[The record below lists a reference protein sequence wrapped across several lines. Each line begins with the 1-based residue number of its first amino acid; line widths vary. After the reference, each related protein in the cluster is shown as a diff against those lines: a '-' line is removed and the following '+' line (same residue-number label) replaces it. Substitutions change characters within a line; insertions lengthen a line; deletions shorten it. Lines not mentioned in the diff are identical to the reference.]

1 MEQVVRASEVVDENS
16 GTRGRE
22 SADAARWGRPRS
34 SAFLA
39 LSCIS
44 LIASPALAQEQADS
58 DSRPRHLGG
67 VTVTDS
73 AIEEHYDRK
82 EAASV
87 KFTQPLLDTPK
98 SVTVIP
104 HEVIQDRGF
113 MTLTDVLRA
122 TPGVT
127 LGAGEGGTPLG
138 DRPFIR
144 GYEASTDMQ
153 VNGIRNVGRVIYEV
167 FNLESAE
174 VVYGP
179 AGAITGRGSTGGSIN
194 LVLKSPQ
201 AGDFFSASLTGGTD
215 ETKRFVVDANRQLG
229 NDVAIRVS
237 GMFHDAD
244 VAGRD
249 EVWTRRYGFMP
260 SITFGLN
267 QPLRV
272 TASYSYLKTD
282 GIGDQGMP
290 FSNSGTDSPVVID
303 RDHYYGIPGR
313 DFATTTS
320 QFVSSLIEY
329 DLSDKI
335 TLRNSTRYSHATNEA
350 IFSRPSFAPFV
361 DPTTITNPANRAAAE
376 ALIVAQNAIGC
387 IVGLPAG
394 MAVDDPNRCVSV
406 DFRSHNRLMTGFI
419 NQLDLRGEVETGSIR
434 HNFIMGLEY
443 SKEKIQTRPVL
454 QQVPGAAPATVPMLF
469 GSPDPTAAHRL
480 LARQVPTGPLA
491 KTEME
496 TKAAFI
502 SNSITIVPQLI
513 VDAGVRYDEFRPSN
527 AARSAKYDFFNYAAG
542 IIYKPVPNGSIY
554 LNFATSSNPPGEC
567 DAMAGGAEGVGA
579 CTLTAGNID
588 TDPERAK
595 SWELGTKWDLFGG
608 NFSLT
613 AALFQTKKTNARASL
628 PDDSI
633 VNIGS
638 NRVRGVQL
646 GVAGNITPQ
655 WAVHAG
661 YVYLQ
666 TKIIDDGAGNSA
678 GNPFRFQAPHT
689 GNLWT
694 TYQLTPQFDVG
705 LGVNYVDK
713 RYVDSVKT
721 HYMPSYWRFD
731 ASAGFDVSENFS
743 LRLNVQNIGNKTYFD
758 ASHVGIFAVTAPGR
772 SALLTGNMHF

>member
-1 MEQVVRASEVVDENS
+1 MGIATTENS
-16 GTRGRE
+16 GTAEPGA
-22 SADAARWGRPRS
+22 SQTYAMGGAAS
-34 SAFLA
+34 SFLA
-39 LSCIS
+39 LACVGFIAS
-44 LIASPALAQEQADS
+44 ASPAIAQDTPGGADDVAS
-58 DSRPRHLGG
+58 AGEGRRLGG
-67 VTVTDS
+67 VTVTDT
-73 AIEEHYDRK
+73 AIDESYNRTESS
-82 EAASV
+82 SV
-87 KFTQPLLDTPK
+87 KFTQPLLDTPR

-104 HEVIQDRGF
+104 HEVIADRGF
-113 MTLTDVLRA
+113 MTLTDVLRT

-153 VNGIRNVGRVIYEV
+153 VNGIRNVGRVTYEV

-179 AGAITGRGSTGGSIN
+179 AGAISGRGSTGGSIN

-215 ETKRFVVDANRQLG
+215 ETKRLVVDTNRQIG
-229 NDVAIRVS
+229 EDVAIRFS

-290 FSNSGTDSPVVID
+290 FSGSGTNSPVVVD
-303 RDHYYGIPGR
+303 RDFYYGIPAR
-313 DFATTTS
+313 DFARTTS
-320 QFVSSLIEY
+320 QFVSGLIEY
-329 DLSDKI
+329 DVSDRI
-335 TLRNSTRYSHATNEA
+335 TLRNSTRYSRATNEA
-350 IFSRPSFAPFV
+350 VFSRPTFS
-361 DPTTITNPANRAAAE
+361 TNETPNAAQA
-376 ALIVAQNAIGC
+376 AIGC
-387 IVGLPAG
+387 IPGLPAG
-394 MAVDDPNRCVSV
+394 LAVDDPNRCVDV
-406 DFRSHNRLMTGFI
+406 HFRSHNRLMTGFI
-419 NQLDLRGEVETGSIR
+419 NQLDLRGEVETGSIT

-454 QQVPGAAPATVPMLF
+454 QQGTSGLTPLPPTTLSMLF
-469 GSPDPTAAHRL
+469 GNPDPNTPYRPL
-480 LARQVPTGPLA
+480 VRQVPDGPLNRSDL
-491 KTEME
+491 K

-513 VDAGVRYDEFRPSN
+513 VDLGVRYDEFEPSN
-527 AARSAKYDFFNYAAG
+527 ASRSAKYDFFNYAAG
-542 IIYKPVPNGSIY
+542 VIYKPVPNGSIY

-567 DAMAGGAEGVGA
+567 DSMAGGAEGVGA
-579 CTLTAGNID
+579 CTLTNNNID
-588 TDPERAK
+588 SDPERAK

-608 NFSLT
+608 AFSLT
-613 AALFQTKKTNARASL
+613 GALFQTKKTNARATDPNTGGL
-628 PDDSI
+628 M
-633 VNIGS
+633 NIGS

-646 GVAGNITPQ
+646 GASGNITPQ
-655 WAVHAG
+655 WAVFAG
-661 YVYLQ
+661 YVYLK
-666 TKIIDDGAGNSA
+666 TKIIDDGAGDSD

-705 LGVNYVDK
+705 VGVNYVDK
-713 RYVDSVKT
+713 RYVDTDKT
-721 HYMPSYWRFD
+721 RFMPSYWRFD
-731 ASAGFDVSENFS
+731 ASAGFDVTENFN
-743 LRLNVQNIGNKTYFD
+743 LRLNVLNIGNKTYFD

-772 SALLTGNMHF
+772 SALLTGNLRF